1 MGLTRIYIE
10 QVRYL
15 FPDILPENIIT
26 DGSEVLGSFIGTAET
41 TERFA
46 REKIAE
52 WEKEINTLA
61 GIAASDPQLAYSAYI
76 YGTSRRWQFVTR
88 TTPGEARAMK
98 GLEELIRFK
107 LIPAI
112 LVGHEVSNEMQKM
125 LQRPRG

>member
-52 WEKEINTLA
+52 WEKEINALA
-61 GIAASDPQLAYSAYI
+61 RIATSEHQLAYSAYI
-76 YGTSRRWQFVTR
+76 CGTS
-88 TTPGEARAMK
+88 
-98 GLEELIRFK
+98 
-107 LIPAI
+107 
-112 LVGHEVSNEMQKM
+112 
-125 LQRPRG
+125 